1 MAGICLFTSLFDL
14 LNEEV
19 NMTELMIIKIMRESL
34 MTVLIVSAPI
44 LGVGMFV
51 GLIVSIIQ
59 TTTSIQEQTLTF
71 VPKIVAI
78 FITIILLGSW
88 MIRVLV
94 NYTNNIFLLIE
105 KIGMG

>member
-1 MAGICLFTSLFDL
+1 
-14 LNEEV
+14 
-19 NMTELMIIKIMRESL
+19 MTDILVIKILRESL

-71 VPKIVAI
+71 VPKMVAI
-78 FITIILLGSW
+78 FITIILFGSW

-94 NYTNNIFLLIE
+94 NYTNNIFALIG
-105 KIGMG
+105 KIGVG

>member
-1 MAGICLFTSLFDL
+1 
-14 LNEEV
+14 
-19 NMTELMIIKIMRESL
+19 MTDILVIKILRESL

-71 VPKIVAI
+71 VPKMVAI
-78 FITIILLGSW
+78 FITIILFGSW
-88 MIRVLV
+88 MIRLLV
-94 NYTNNIFLLIE
+94 NYTNNIFALIG
-105 KIGMG
+105 KIGVG